1 MDFYDPQ
8 PKLTNSLFFKN
19 VHVNTH
25 DTIMRPLRWNH
36 RKCSVKQIRK
46 EKEKAAVAKL
56 NRKHMC
62 GPQYA
67 LFLTYL
73 ITDFDDHMEI
83 IFLP

>member
-1 MDFYDPQ
+1 
-8 PKLTNSLFFKN
+8 
-19 VHVNTH
+19 
-25 DTIMRPLRWNH
+25 MRPLRQNH

-46 EKEKAAVAKL
+46 EKEKAVIAKL

-67 LFLTYL
+67 LSVTYL
-73 ITDFDDHMEI
+73 IADFDDHMEI